1 MGSKAGS
8 RRPRC
13 RRLILVGCGGA
24 LCIIACIKGPVPIKA
39 MFVYLA
45 GKVRPVMTAHVPPW
59 TALLIV

>member
-1 MGSKAGS
+1 
-8 RRPRC
+8 
-13 RRLILVGCGGA
+13 LILVGCGGA

-59 TALLIV
+59 TALLIG